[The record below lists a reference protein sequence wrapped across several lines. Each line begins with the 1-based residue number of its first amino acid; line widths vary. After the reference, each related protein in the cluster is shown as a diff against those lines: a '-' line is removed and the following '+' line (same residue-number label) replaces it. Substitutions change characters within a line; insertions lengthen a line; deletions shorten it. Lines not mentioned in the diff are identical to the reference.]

1 MHVQIMRSLL
11 ASAAVAC
18 TLAAGAAPVLAADY
32 TIRLSL
38 DVREDNP
45 KYEAA
50 AIFAGLVEEK
60 TDGAV
65 EVALFPN
72 SLLGGEAET
81 AEGIRIG
88 SLQMGILTSSVLS
101 QWIPEVQ
108 VLDLPLIFESDA
120 HAAAINEPLTA
131 ALADEFAANGFHL
144 LGFTP
149 NGARCIISQTAIA
162 TPEDAAGK
170 KMRVIQNPLHV
181 AVWKAVGANPVPI
194 PAPEIYNSME
204 TGVVDFFDNTAANY
218 YSSRFFEVAPFYTK
232 LNHIYAMGTWVI
244 SESWFNNLPEDYQ
257 SAVTDA
263 AHEAQAAYV
272 PLWHAADDAALAE
285 TEKQGSTII
294 SDIDRAAWAGKLL
307 PVQEEFSQSI
317 PNAAALLEIIGN
329 AKPAS

>member
-1 MHVQIMRSLL
+1 MQTRLIPNLL
-11 ASAAVAC
+11 ATAAIAC
-18 TLAAGAAPVLAADY
+18 SLAIGAAPVLAADY

-50 AIFAGLVEEK
+50 ATFADLVEKK
-60 TDGAV
+60 TGGAV

-72 SLLGGEAET
+72 SLLGGEAES

-101 QWIPEVQ
+101 QWVPQVQ
-108 VLDLPLIFESDA
+108 VLDLPFIFESDA
-120 HAAAINEPLTA
+120 HAVAINKPLTE
-131 ALADEFAANGFHL
+131 ALAGNFAENGFHL

-149 NGARCIISQTAIA
+149 NGARAIISKTAISSPA
-162 TPEDAAGK
+162 DAAGK

-204 TGVVDFFDNTAANY
+204 TGVVDFFDNTASNY
-218 YSSRFFEVAPFYTK
+218 LTSRFFEVAPFYTK

-244 SESWFNNLPEDYQ
+244 SETFWNNLPAEYQ
-257 SAVTDA
+257 TALTEA
-263 AHEAQAAYV
+263 AGEAQEAYI
-272 PLWHAADDAALAE
+272 PLWLAADEAALAE
-285 TEKQGSTII
+285 TASQGATII
-294 SDIDRAAWAGKLL
+294 SDFDRTAL
-307 PVQEEFSQSI
+307 ERE
-317 PNAAALLEIIGN
+317 AAAG
-329 AKPAS
+329 SG